1 MDHQAFAQLLGNYG
15 EFVGAF
21 AVVATLVYL
30 AVQIKAARVGSE
42 ASHIAVS
49 GQHSSGVRERFI
61 ENAELWIKGNS
72 GGELSTAERFAFDEL
87 VESMS
92 EVHFYAF
99 LRGKILDSSLGGSF
113 EKPIPVAT
121 LAEFFHRYPVAY
133 ERWQAREEAYVG
145 SRRTIGLPETANAVG
160 DDWIRMVTDA
170 VATLEKTD

>member
-30 AVQIKAARVGSE
+30 AIQIKSARVASE

-49 GQHSSGVRERFI
+49 GQHSGGVRERFI

-72 GGELSTAERFAFDEL
+72 GGKLNTVEQFAFDQL
-87 VESMS
+87 VESMA
-92 EVHFYAF
+92 EVHFFAF
-99 LRGKILDSSLGGSF
+99 VRTRTLGGSLD
-113 EKPIPVAT
+113 ERIPASN
-121 LAEFFHRYPVAY
+121 LAEFLHRYPVAY
-133 ERWQAREEAYVG
+133 ERWQAQEDTYVG
-145 SRRTIGLPETANAVG
+145 TRRAMGIPESANALG

-170 VATLEKTD
+170 VATLEKSE

>member
-1 MDHQAFAQLLGNYG
+1 MDLMSASQLLGNFG

-30 AVQIKAARVGSE
+30 AVQIKSARVASE

-61 ENAELWIKGNS
+61 ESAELWIKGNS
-72 GGELSTAERFAFDEL
+72 GGELSTAERFAFAQL
-87 VESMS
+87 VESMA
-92 EVHFYAF
+92 EVHFFAF
-99 LRGKILDSSLGGSF
+99 VRTRTLGGGF
-113 EKPIPVAT
+113 DERIPASV
-121 LAEFFHRYPVAY
+121 LAEFLHRYPVAY

-145 SRRTIGLPETANAVG
+145 SRRTIGLPETSNAVG